1 MTTPE
6 TFVHSTAT
14 VHPKAQLEPGVR
26 VGPYSVI
33 NADVTLGKKTVIDAH
48 VFIDGFTKIGQ
59 DCRFFAYSAVGT
71 DPQDVGYAQEP
82 TQVKIGDRNLFREFI
97 TINRGTSKDTGITTI
112 GNDNYL
118 MAYSHVAHDCTM
130 GDNIVFMNGVTL
142 AGHCSV
148 DDYAQISAFTGV
160 HQFCRIG
167 KYAYVGGYSI
177 ITQDVLPYCKVAG
190 GRPPLIY
197 GPNAIGLRRLGVPRD
212 RIKTV
217 KKIFRLLFNSDL
229 NTTQAVERIFQE
241 FPPSPDRDEI
251 LTFIQTSKRGIVKK
265 LSDEWKKD
273 LA

>member
-1 MTTPE
+1 MPLPE
-6 TFVHSTAT
+6 TVVHSTAT
-14 VHPKAQLEPGVR
+14 VHPKAHLEPGVR

-33 NADVTLGKKTVIDAH
+33 NAGVVLGKNTVVDAH
-48 VFIDGFTKIGQ
+48 VFIDGLIEIGK
-59 DCRFFAYSAVGT
+59 DCRFFAFSAVGT
-71 DPQDVGYAQEP
+71 DPQDVGYSQEP
-82 TQVKIGDRNLFREFI
+82 TRVKIGDRNLFREFI
-97 TINRGTSKDTGITTI
+97 TINRGTTKDLGITTI

-130 GDNIVFMNGVTL
+130 GNNIVFMNGVTL
-142 AGHCSV
+142 AGHCTV

-197 GPNAIGLRRLGVPRD
+197 GPNAIGLRRSGFSRE
-212 RIKTV
+212 RIKIV
-217 KKIFRLLFNSDL
+217 KDMFRLLFNSDL
-229 NTTQAVERIFQE
+229 NTTQAVDRITQE
-241 FPPSPDRDEI
+241 FPASPDRDEV
-251 LTFIQTSKRGIVKK
+251 LTFIQKSKRGILKK

-273 LA
+273 SA